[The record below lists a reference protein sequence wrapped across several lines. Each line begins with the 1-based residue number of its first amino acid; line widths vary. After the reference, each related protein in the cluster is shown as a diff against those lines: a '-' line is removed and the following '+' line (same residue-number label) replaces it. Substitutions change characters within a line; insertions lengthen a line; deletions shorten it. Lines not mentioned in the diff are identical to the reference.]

1 MTQSTSS
8 SSSVSSLGGGAKSG
22 TGTGTGGMQDFG
34 QEQDVYSLLI
44 VDQHTFEVLHAHQFM
59 QQEYAISLISCK
71 LGNDPQPYYVVGT
84 GLVSPEESE
93 AKTGRIVIFQWK
105 DGKLH
110 QIAEKDIK
118 GACFSLGEIITN
130 NTHKLLAAINSTVRL
145 WEWTM
150 EKELRLECSN
160 FNHIMAL
167 MLKTKGDFVLVG
179 DLTRSIMLL
188 QYKSMEGSF
197 EEIANDHSANWMTS
211 IEILDHDTFLG
222 AENSFNIFVCQR
234 DSAASTDEDRQQM
247 TEVGQIHA
255 GDMINVFR
263 HGSLVMENLGDSSTP
278 HTGSILYGTV
288 QGAIGMVTSLP
299 QELFDFLT
307 NLQRRLCQVI
317 RSVGKIEH
325 NQWRSFTNERKT
337 ELMEGFVDG
346 DLIETFLDLSR
357 EKMTEVAE
365 TMMISDGSGM
375 KQKATVDDLVKMV
388 EDLTRIH

>member
-1 MTQSTSS
+1 
-8 SSSVSSLGGGAKSG
+8 
-22 TGTGTGGMQDFG
+22 
-34 QEQDVYSLLI
+34 
-44 VDQHTFEVLHAHQFM
+44 M

-93 AKTGRIVIFQWK
+93 ARTGRIVIFQWK
-105 DGKLH
+105 DGKLQ

-130 NTHKLLAAINSTVRL
+130 NTHKLLAAINCTVRL
-145 WEWTM
+145 WEWTS

-167 MLKTKGDFVLVG
+167 YLKTKGDFILVG
-179 DLTRSIMLL
+179 DMTRSIMLL

-197 EEIANDHSANWMTS
+197 EEIANDHSANWMTAV
-211 IEILDHDTFLG
+211 EILDHDTFLG

-247 TEVGQIHA
+247 TEVGQIHV

-263 HGSLVMENLGDSSTP
+263 HGSLVMENLGDSSTQ
-278 HTGSILYGTV
+278 HSGSILYGTV

-299 QELFDFLT
+299 PDFFSFLSD
-307 NLQRRLCQVI
+307 LQRNLCRVI
-317 RSVGKIEH
+317 KFVGRIDH
-325 NQWRSFTNERKT
+325 DFWRSFMNERKT
-337 ELMEGFVDG
+337 EAMEGFIDG

-357 EKMTEVAE
+357 EKMAEVA
-365 TMMISDGSGM
+365 S
-375 KQKATVDDLVKMV
+375 ATSIKDSNGVRQDAKVEDLIKIV